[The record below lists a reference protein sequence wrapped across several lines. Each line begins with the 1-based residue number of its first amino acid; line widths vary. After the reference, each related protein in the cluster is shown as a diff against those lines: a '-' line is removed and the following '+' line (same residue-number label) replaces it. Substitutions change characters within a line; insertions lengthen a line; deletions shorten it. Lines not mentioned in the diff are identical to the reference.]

1 MKTDR
6 LPRIA
11 LSGAPCTGK
20 TTALKMLKDRLGGE
34 VRVVPEIAAFVFDAE
49 LFPPPNESEDHRFAE
64 AISSMRM
71 ALEDMADVQRTR
83 RPELEAIIVDRA
95 VHDAAAY
102 LEGGINELAE
112 AIRKPVW
119 ELHDRYDLVLYFTV
133 PARHILEFYW
143 KTKSYRIDDIAIVD
157 ELDRKTRATW
167 VGHPNVVEV
176 PAAMMWEER
185 CETIEREV
193 RHFIA
198 RCQGLI

>member
-1 MKTDR
+1 MSIDR

-20 TTALKMLKDRLGGE
+20 TTALQMLKDRLRDQ
-34 VRVVPEIAAFVFDAE
+34 VRVVPEIASFVFDAE
-49 LFPPPNESEDHRFAE
+49 LYPPPNESEDHRFVE
-64 AISSMRM
+64 AISTMRM

-83 RPELEAIIVDRA
+83 RPDLQAVIVDRA

-102 LEGGINELAE
+102 LDGGIGELSE
-112 AIRKPVW
+112 ALGQPVPV
-119 ELHDRYDLVLYFTV
+119 LHGRYDLVLYFTV

-143 KTKSYRIDDIAIVD
+143 KTKSYRIDDITLVD

-167 VGHPNVVEV
+167 EGHPNLIEV

-185 CETIEREV
+185 CEIIEHHV

-198 RCQGLI
+198 RCQGII

>member
-11 LSGAPCTGK
+11 LTGAPCTGK
-20 TTALKMLKDRLGGE
+20 TTALNMLKTRLGNQ
-34 VRVVPEIAAFVFDAE
+34 VRVVPEIASFVFDAE
-49 LFPPPNESEDHRFAE
+49 LFPPPNESEDHRFVE

-102 LEGGINELAE
+102 LDGGIGELAG
-112 AIRKPVW
+112 ALNQQVSD
-119 ELHDRYDLVLYFTV
+119 LHRRYDLVLYFTV

-157 ELDRKTRATW
+157 ELDRRTRATW
-167 VGHPNVVEV
+167 VGHRNIIEV

-185 CETIEREV
+185 CEIIERHV

-198 RCQGLI
+198 QCSGVI